1 MHCSTN
7 SRYNGGMFAFSRW
20 IRWILSGCLVGLLSL
35 WPALQ
40 PSRPAQ
46 ARPVPSS
53 GQALIEAVN
62 ALRAANGLPPYRTDP
77 ILMTIAQAQAE
88 YMASIGTWTHTGP
101 DGSRP
106 YQRAL
111 AAGYL
116 VAGDLSQGGW
126 FSENVIM
133 GNNLSAEAAVQAWL
147 GDEAHKNTMLS
158 AIYQDA
164 GAGVAVAGNTYYY
177 CLDVGLSTGGTPV
190 VYTPFGNTPTPTI
203 LPNTPNPDGSIVHIV
218 HAGEILSNIAAAYN
232 VPLGDILRLNNLTLQ
247 SVIYPDQKI
256 LIRPSFTPTPTQPT
270 PTASPLPT
278 LTPWP
283 TSTPT
288 ASPSLAPSAGLT
300 GRPSPPLSDSDTAV
314 VVGLILLLALGLATL
329 AALLGRGQVSKE
341 G

>member
-1 MHCSTN
+1 MARMSFRNVRSLLFCLLFI
-7 SRYNGGMFAFSRW
+7 FA
-20 IRWILSGCLVGLLSL
+20 GLSL
-35 WPALQ
+35 APGASRRVNAHAF
-40 PSRPAQ
+40 PSA
-46 ARPVPSS
+46 A
-53 GQALIEAVN
+53 QALIDAVN
-62 ALRAANGLPPYRTDP
+62 ALRAANSLPPYRVDP

-133 GNNLSAEAAVQAWL
+133 GNNMSAEEAVQAWL

-158 AIYQDA
+158 LIYQDA
-164 GAGVAVAGNTYYY
+164 GAGAAVVGNTYYY

-203 LPNTPNPDGSIVHIV
+203 VPNTPNPDGSIVHIV
-218 HAGEILSNIAAAYN
+218 QPGEILLAIAAAYD
-232 VPLGDILRLNNLTLQ
+232 VPLADLLRLNNLTVN
-247 SVIYPDQKI
+247 SVIYPNQKI
-256 LIRPSFTPTPTQPT
+256 IIRPAFTPTPTQPT
-270 PTASPLPT
+270 PTASLLPT

-288 ASPSLAPSAGLT
+288 ASPPADQT
-300 GRPSPPLSDSDTAV
+300 GTPPGMSSRPLSDSSAAAL
-314 VVGLILLLALGLATL
+314 VGLILLLALGI
-329 AALLGRGQVSKE
+329 AALVALAGRGQGSPDK

>member
-1 MHCSTN
+1 MA
-7 SRYNGGMFAFSRW
+7 GMVRLPRW
-20 IRWILSGCLVGLLSL
+20 LYPLLMGFFVVLAGLSPLASAQGQAGAPVV
-35 WPALQ
+35 PAT
-40 PSRPAQ
+40 AQ
-46 ARPVPSS
+46 A
-53 GQALIEAVN
+53 LLDAVN
-62 ALRAANGLPPYRTDP
+62 ALRSANGLPPYRTEP

-147 GDEAHKNTMLS
+147 GDDAHRNTMLS
-158 AIYQDA
+158 TIYQDA
-164 GAGVAVAGNTYYY
+164 GAGVAVAGSTYYY

-190 VYTPFGNTPTPTI
+190 VFTPFGHTPTPTI

-218 HAGEILSNIAAAYN
+218 RPGEILLAIAVAYN
-232 VPLGDILRLNNLTLQ
+232 VPLEDVLRLNNLTVN
-247 SVIYPDQKI
+247 SIIYPDQKI
-256 LIRPSFTPTPTQPT
+256 VIRPAFTPTPTQPT
-270 PTASPLPT
+270 ATASPLPT

-283 TSTPT
+283 TSTRT
-288 ASPSLAPSAGLT
+288 ASPAVAQTATPAGMPA
-300 GRPSPPLSDSDTAV
+300 RPLSGAGATAL
-314 VVGLILLLALGLATL
+314 VGLILLLALAL
-329 AALLGRGQVSKE
+329 AALVALFGRGQRPYDK

>member
-1 MHCSTN
+1 MG
-7 SRYNGGMFAFSRW
+7 SRFFRLRLPVLYS
-20 IRWILSGCLVGLLSL
+20 LLLATFLL
-35 WPALQ
+35 WPNA
-40 PSRPAQ
+40 PARVAARPA
-46 ARPVPSS
+46 SS
-53 GQALIEAVN
+53 TAYELIEAVN
-62 ALRAANGLPPYRTDP
+62 ALRAANGLPAYRTDP

-116 VAGDLSQGGW
+116 VAGDLSRGGW

-147 GDEAHKNTMLS
+147 GDEAHKNTMLG

-190 VYTPFGNTPTPTI
+190 VYTPFGKTPTPTI
-203 LPNTPNPDGSIVHIV
+203 IPSTPNPDGSIVHIV
-218 HAGEILSNIAAAYN
+218 QPGETLITIAVAYN
-232 VPLGDILRLNNLTLQ
+232 VPLADILRLNNLTLN
-247 SVIYPDQKI
+247 SVIYPNQKI
-256 LIRPSFTPTPTQPT
+256 IVRPAFTPTPTQPT

-288 ASPSLAPSAGLT
+288 ASPIVRTAAPGLT
-300 GRPSPPLSDSDTAV
+300 PSRPIRESSVAV
-314 VVGLILLLALGLATL
+314 ALGLILLLALALAML
-329 AALLGRGQVSKE
+329 AALIGRGRGRE
-341 G
+341 

>member
-1 MHCSTN
+1 MADMSTV
-7 SRYNGGMFAFSRW
+7 SRS
-20 IRWILSGCLVGLLSL
+20 IRSLLIVGLLVLLSVGL
-35 WPALQ
+35 TFNL
-40 PSRPAQ
+40 SRPAE
-46 ARPVPSS
+46 ARTVPSS
-53 GQALIEAVN
+53 AQALIEAVN
-62 ALRAANGLPPYRTDP
+62 ALRVANGLSPYRTDP

-164 GAGVAVAGNTYYY
+164 GAGVAVSGNTYYY

-203 LPNTPNPDGSIVHIV
+203 VPNTPNPDGSIVHIV

-232 VPLGDILRLNNLTLQ
+232 VPLADILRLNNLTLQ

-288 ASPSLAPSAGLT
+288 ASPSPAQTESLT
-300 GRPSPPLSDSDTAV
+300 RRPSPALADSDTAV
-314 VVGLILLLALGLATL
+314 IVGLILLLALGLATL
-329 AALLGRGQVSKE
+329 AALWGRGQASQE

>member
-1 MHCSTN
+1 MADMLSST
-7 SRYNGGMFAFSRW
+7 SRVRWLLLCFLVVLAGFYFAPYTLRQASADAF
-20 IRWILSGCLVGLLSL
+20 
-35 WPALQ
+35 
-40 PSRPAQ
+40 PSTA
-46 ARPVPSS
+46 
-53 GQALIEAVN
+53 QALIDAVN
-62 ALRAANGLPPYRTDP
+62 ALRVAHGLSPYRVDP
-77 ILMTIAQAQAE
+77 ILMSIAQAQAE

-133 GNNLSAEAAVQAWL
+133 GYKMSAEEAVQAWL

-158 AIYQDA
+158 PVYRDA
-164 GAGVAVAGNTYYY
+164 GAGVAVVGNTYYY

-203 LPNTPNPDGSIVHIV
+203 IPNTPNPDGSIVHV
-218 HAGEILSNIAAAYN
+218 VQPGEILLAIAAAYN
-232 VPLGDILRLNNLTLQ
+232 VPLADLLRLNNLTVN
-247 SVIYPDQKI
+247 SVIYPNQKI
-256 LIRPSFTPTPTQPT
+256 VIRPAFTPTPTQPT
-270 PTASPLPT
+270 PTASLLPT

-288 ASPSLAPSAGLT
+288 TSPLVSQTATPAGI
-300 GRPSPPLSDSDTAV
+300 RPSSLSNANAAALI
-314 VVGLILLLALGLATL
+314 GLILLLALGLA
-329 AALLGRGQVSKE
+329 ALVALFGQGRSTYHNRE
-341 G
+341 

>member
-1 MHCSTN
+1 MA
-7 SRYNGGMFAFSRW
+7 GMFAAHRS
-20 IRWILSGCLVGLLSL
+20 IRLILTACMVLLL
-35 WPALQ
+35 GWGAMAHAPG
-40 PSRPAQ
+40 Q
-46 ARPVPSS
+46 ARARTFPS
-53 GQALIEAVN
+53 GAQALIEAVN
-62 ALRAANGLPPYRTDP
+62 ALRAANGLPAYRVDP

-147 GDEAHKNTMLS
+147 GDEAHRNTMLS

-164 GAGVAVAGNTYYY
+164 GAGVAMAGNTYFY

-203 LPNTPNPDGSIVHIV
+203 LPNTPNPDGSIIHVV
-218 HAGEILSNIAAAYN
+218 HAGEILGNIASAYG
-232 VPLGDILRLNNLTLQ
+232 VPLADILRLNNLTLQ
-247 SVIYPDQKI
+247 SVIYPEQKI

-288 ASPSLAPSAGLT
+288 ASPPAARTARPTANPSFLLRNSNT
-300 GRPSPPLSDSDTAV
+300 TA

-329 AALLGRGQVSKE
+329 AAFVGRGQSSEE